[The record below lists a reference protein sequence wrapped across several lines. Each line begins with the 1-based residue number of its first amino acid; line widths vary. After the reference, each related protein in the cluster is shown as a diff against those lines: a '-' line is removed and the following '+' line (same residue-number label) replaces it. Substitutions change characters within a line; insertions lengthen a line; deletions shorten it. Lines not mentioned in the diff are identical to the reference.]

1 MALEDDRRYMIDQR
15 IDRATD
21 DTLATTRRI
30 LQVTE
35 ETHRVGVDTLI
46 TIHDQGEQLD
56 NVEQRL
62 DEMNVDLKKGDKTV
76 KELEKCCCGCCVCNR
91 SAIKAT
97 KYRRLYNQ
105 VDQER
110 PSVVTEQPT
119 AGGGR
124 GRQQA
129 QGPFIKRVTDDVR
142 EDEMEDNLV

>member
-1 MALEDDRRYMIDQR
+1 MALEDDRRYTIDQR

-21 DTLATTRRI
+21 ETLATTRRI

-35 ETHRVGVDTLI
+35 ETHHVGVDTLI

-62 DEMNVDLKKGDKTV
+62 DEMNVDMKKGDKAV
-76 KELEKCCCGCCVCNR
+76 RELEKCCGCCVCTR

-97 KYRRLYNQ
+97 KYRRLYNEADRQ
-105 VDQER
+105 R

-119 AGGGR
+119 AGG
-124 GRQQA
+124 RQGKQQP
-129 QGPFIKRVTDDVR
+129 QGPFIKKVTNDVR
-142 EDEMEDNLV
+142 EDEMEDNLQ